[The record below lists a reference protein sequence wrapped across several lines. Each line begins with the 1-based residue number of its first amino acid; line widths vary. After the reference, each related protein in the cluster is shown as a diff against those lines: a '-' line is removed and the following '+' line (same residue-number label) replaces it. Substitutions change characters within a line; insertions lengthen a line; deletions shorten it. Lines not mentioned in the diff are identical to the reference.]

1 MDAKIARGSKR
12 AELLIINFGN
22 AANVQTENAP
32 SRTLQNYQQ
41 LNLEETDR
49 DLNPADLKKDDGE
62 RIKKKSFKRR
72 NDSTTFQCSR
82 KEMGGADPLTTSL
95 IKPLISAALR
105 VNLVLFCVP
114 VGLKCAA
121 GGDYVAQPFQ
131 KSHLSLLPHDPPASQ
146 RFYSDSQTRLHL
158 QEEEDQQI
166 CTLGFVVLM
175 SRFKLVRLPSLTNT
189 EQRSNVKTRKYT

>member
-12 AELLIINFGN
+12 AELLIRNFGN

-41 LNLEETDR
+41 LNLEELDR

-62 RIKKKSFKRR
+62 GIKKNKEKKFEPIQQLSKAAERKR
-72 NDSTTFQCSR
+72 
-82 KEMGGADPLTTSL
+82 GGAEPPTTSV

-105 VNLVLFCVP
+105 VNVVLFCEP
-114 VGLKCAA
+114 VGRKCAA

-146 RFYSDSQTRLHL
+146 RFYSDGRTRLHL
-158 QEEEDQQI
+158 QEEEKHI

-175 SRFKLVRLPSLTNT
+175 SRFKLVRLPSSTNT
-189 EQRSNVKTRKYT
+189 EQCSKVKA